1 MEEVL
6 EDKEVQ
12 KTAVPQV
19 VKTLSIFAY
28 IGNGF
33 WGLVI
38 FILMIL
44 AMTSIDTIE
53 RIVGGSLGE
62 QKGVLIVTFLI
73 MLAICIL
80 PIFGCIKMAK
90 GFKSGFYMYAAA
102 NGIWVL
108 LNIFAATPQ
117 NIFVGLVSLGFI
129 IGFGSQLKHLK

>member
-12 KTAVPQV
+12 KTVVPQA

-44 AMTSIDTIE
+44 TMTSIDTIE

-73 MLAICIL
+73 MLATCVL
-80 PIFGCIKMAK
+80 PIIGCIKMSK
-90 GFKSGFYMYAAA
+90 GYKTGFYMYVAA
-102 NGIWVL
+102 NGIWTL
-108 LNIFAATPQ
+108 LNIIAATPQ
-117 NIFVGLVSLGFI
+117 NIFVGLISLGFI